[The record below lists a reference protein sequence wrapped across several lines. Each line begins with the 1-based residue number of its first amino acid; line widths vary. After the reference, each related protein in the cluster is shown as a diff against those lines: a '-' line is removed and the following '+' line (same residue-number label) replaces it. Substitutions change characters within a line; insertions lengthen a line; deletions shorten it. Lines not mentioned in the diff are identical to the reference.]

1 VEAVRGNSDQGRRV
15 GQVPHLNTHHL
26 LTHLLTY
33 THRESNERDLMGQ
46 EDDYTKY
53 LLACAAITKALLRHY
68 TEGEV
73 LEKAFRLGGRI
84 AERYHVK
91 IITG

>member
-1 VEAVRGNSDQGRRV
+1 
-15 GQVPHLNTHHL
+15 
-26 LTHLLTY
+26 
-33 THRESNERDLMGQ
+33 MGQ

-53 LLACAAITKALLRHY
+53 LLACAAITKALIQHY

-73 LEKAFRLGGRI
+73 LEKAFRLGGRV

-91 IITG
+91 VITG